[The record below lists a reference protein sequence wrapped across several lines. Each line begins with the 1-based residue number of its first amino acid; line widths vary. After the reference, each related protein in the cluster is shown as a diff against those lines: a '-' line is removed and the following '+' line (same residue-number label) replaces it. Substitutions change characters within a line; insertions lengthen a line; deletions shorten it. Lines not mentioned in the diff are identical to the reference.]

1 MNRGLALALLI
12 LAFALT
18 VVGADAMLLSDAISE
33 NEAPLAVCTETPLAT
48 PEEVAA
54 VRHAL
59 EENRLLFSVS
69 VPLAYISEY
78 EEALA
83 EMEAAAIT
91 KDGNTFAT
99 ARAAASQALSQIKRS
114 ALFSL
119 GQIF

>member
-18 VVGADAMLLSDAISE
+18 LVGADVILLSDAVAE
-33 NEAPLAVCTETPLAT
+33 NEAPLAVCAESTPASS
-48 PEEVAA
+48 EEVAA
-54 VRHAL
+54 VRRAF
-59 EENRLLFSVS
+59 EKNRFLFSVS

-83 EMEAAAIT
+83 QMEASILT
-91 KDGNTFAT
+91 RDESSFAC

>member
-18 VVGADAMLLSDAISE
+18 LVGADVILLSDAVAE
-33 NEAPLAVCTETPLAT
+33 NEAPLAACAESTPAS

-54 VRHAL
+54 LRRAF
-59 EENRLLFSVS
+59 EDNRFLFSVS

-83 EMEAAAIT
+83 EMEASVLT
-91 KDGNTFAT
+91 RDESSFAS
-99 ARAAASQALSQIKRS
+99 ARAAASQALLQIKRS